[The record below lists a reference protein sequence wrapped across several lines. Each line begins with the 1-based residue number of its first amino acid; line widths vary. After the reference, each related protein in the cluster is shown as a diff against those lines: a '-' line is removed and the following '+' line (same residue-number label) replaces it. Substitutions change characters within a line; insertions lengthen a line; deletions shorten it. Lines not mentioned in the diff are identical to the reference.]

1 VPKKSLTEL
10 TVKNLKPPANGQAT
24 TWDTQLTGF
33 GVRCSQGGAK
43 TFVVM
48 HGKNRRRV
56 TIGRYPVISLA
67 AARQRAKEIL
77 FNASLHPGK
86 TPSPSFDETVARYLK
101 LREPEL
107 KPRTFVEYKR
117 LLSNHF
123 AFGETPV
130 EDISTNEVADA
141 IDRIERPGERSH
153 AYVALKVF
161 FNWCLQR
168 EYCTANPMAVIRKPK
183 LPSAKERVLS
193 DDELAAIWQATE
205 DLGVYGTIVR
215 LLMTTGQRR
224 QQIACLQTAWIDDK
238 HKVIAFPAAIMKNS
252 REHILP
258 FGTLTDF
265 LLMRTLPVK
274 GYFFSPPGL
283 AGRPFTAW
291 SKNKRRLD
299 SLLLDMDPWTLHDL
313 RRTWSTNA
321 ARLDVAPHITDRV
334 LSHVSGSLSPVA
346 RVYNRYKYEEA
357 VRDAVRRIESHIM
370 ELVRPEIST

>member
-1 VPKKSLTEL
+1 
-10 TVKNLKPPANGQAT
+10 
-24 TWDTQLTGF
+24 
-33 GVRCSQGGAK
+33 
-43 TFVVM
+43 M
-48 HGKNRRRV
+48 
-56 TIGRYPVISLA
+56 
-67 AARQRAKEIL
+67 
-77 FNASLHPGK
+77 HPGK
-86 TPSPSFDETVARYLK
+86 TPAPSFDEAVARYLK

-117 LLSNHF
+117 LLANHF

-205 DLGVYGTIVR
+205 HLGAYGTIVR

-238 HKVIAFPAAIMKNS
+238 LKVITFPAAIMKNN
-252 REHILP
+252 REHTLP
-258 FGTLTDF
+258 FGTLTDY
-265 LLMRTLPVK
+265 LLMRTLPIK

-283 AGRPFTAW
+283 AGRPFSAW
-291 SKNKRRLD
+291 SKNKRWLD
-299 SLLLDMDPWTLHDL
+299 GLLPDMDPWTLHDL